1 MADEQP
7 GYRSYLLRLW
17 RTTSQ
22 GRSTWHASLELPHT
36 GERRGF
42 ASLEQLCA
50 FLEQQTQE
58 GDPPASRAPPSTAQ

>member
-1 MADEQP
+1 MADDQP
-7 GYRSYLLRLW
+7 GYQSYLLRLW

-42 ASLEQLCA
+42 ASLEQLYA
-50 FLEQQTQE
+50 FLEQQTQA
-58 GDPPASRAPPSTAQ
+58 GDPSVPRSPPSSTP